1 MNNTNSPVGRID
13 VLSLNGE
20 VMESIECSHKEKF
33 LQAIKEKNCY
43 SVMMTIILYRD
54 KSGITIPQDFLKEMN
69 PLPQWVRIEDVPD
82 PEPPFCVIRDGVFY
96 GLFSAQT
103 GKELP
108 CQLLDYDNFSQ
119 AEEGSDEY
127 RDYQRLEA
135 IMEKGENDQTED
147 TQTKKEEVVILP
159 VPQYKLDIID
169 EFLNL
174 PSGLDEDEYQGDDT
188 IAYSVRFSDGLQADV
203 KCCGCQDEASW
214 AEMVLFDKEGYEL
227 CCTEP
232 GEEFAGEWSLEYGDT
247 TYVVVVQAI

>member
-20 VMESIECSHKEKF
+20 VMESIECPHKEKF
-33 LQAIKEKNCY
+33 LQAIKEKNSYC
-43 SVMMTIILYRD
+43 VRMTIILYRD
-54 KSGITIPQDFLKEMN
+54 KSGKTISQDFLKEMK

-82 PEPPFCVIRDGVFY
+82 PEPPF
-96 GLFSAQT
+96 
-103 GKELP
+103 
-108 CQLLDYDNFSQ
+108 
-119 AEEGSDEY
+119 
-127 RDYQRLEA
+127 
-135 IMEKGENDQTED
+135 ED
-147 TQTKKEEVVILP
+147 TQTKKKEVVILP
-159 VPQYKLDIID
+159 VPQYQLDIID

-232 GEEFAGEWSLEYGDT
+232 AEEFAGEWPLEYGDT

>member
-96 GLFSAQT
+96 GLF
-103 GKELP
+103 
-108 CQLLDYDNFSQ
+108 
-119 AEEGSDEY
+119 
-127 RDYQRLEA
+127 
-135 IMEKGENDQTED
+135 
-147 TQTKKEEVVILP
+147 
-159 VPQYKLDIID
+159 
-169 EFLNL
+169 
-174 PSGLDEDEYQGDDT
+174 
-188 IAYSVRFSDGLQADV
+188 
-203 KCCGCQDEASW
+203 
-214 AEMVLFDKEGYEL
+214 
-227 CCTEP
+227 
-232 GEEFAGEWSLEYGDT
+232 
-247 TYVVVVQAI
+247 